1 LAVQTGRKF
10 IAVLLV
16 FAAAVS
22 GGLVAATAQERPV
35 KIVALGDS
43 LTAGFGLAVNQA
55 FPAKLTAAL
64 KAKGINASIANAGVS
79 GDTATGGLE
88 RLEWAI
94 PKDTDAVIVE
104 LGAND
109 MLRGIDPAV
118 TRKAIDTI
126 VRKLRE
132 RKIVVLVAG
141 MLASPNMG
149 VDYTDA
155 FRKIFSSTAQ
165 THDALYYPFFLH
177 GVAGDP
183 ALNQPDGLHPTAAG
197 VDVIVSNI
205 LPSVEQLIALVKSQR
220 GS

>member
-16 FAAAVS
+16 FAAVVS
-22 GGLVAATAQERPV
+22 GGLTAATAQERPV

-43 LTAGFGLAVNQA
+43 LTAGFGLAASQA
-55 FPAKLTAAL
+55 FPVRLTAAL
-64 KAKGINASIANAGVS
+64 KAKGINVSIANAGVS

-88 RLEWAI
+88 RLDWAV
-94 PKDTDAVIVE
+94 PKDTEAVIVE

-109 MLRGIDPAV
+109 MLRGINPEVTGKAV
-118 TRKAIDTI
+118 DTI

-132 RKIVVLVAG
+132 RKMAVLVAG

-149 VDYTDA
+149 AEYTEA

-165 THDALYYPFFLH
+165 AHGALYYPFFLH

-183 ALNQPDGLHPTAAG
+183 ALNQPDGLHPTATG
-197 VDVIVSNI
+197 VDVIVKNI
-205 LPSVEQLIALVKSQR
+205 LPSVEQLIERVKSQR